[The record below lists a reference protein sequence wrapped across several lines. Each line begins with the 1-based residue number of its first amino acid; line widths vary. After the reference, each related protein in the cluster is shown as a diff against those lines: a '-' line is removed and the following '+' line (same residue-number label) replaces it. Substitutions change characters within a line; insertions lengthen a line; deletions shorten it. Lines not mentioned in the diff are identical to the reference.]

1 MPQKPARKK
10 LLITRNAGPPSPMSA
25 RCRTLP
31 PYEAYGVRIT
41 RRCHCPIFFTQGG
54 PHSPPKSPRTP
65 EMLLGSMQGYITPCR
80 ELGGSLVA
88 ELLCSA
94 TIRSRTRT
102 EKVPWRRCSCIHL
115 AAPRCPRRPP
125 AWWLPSYE
133 RPERDPPDYTIA

>member
-65 EMLLGSMQGYITPCR
+65 EMLLGSMQGYITPCTMQGPGLTQR
-80 ELGGSLVA
+80 THSHFGCGSRGNHLGDRVGSPGF
-88 ELLCSA
+88 
-94 TIRSRTRT
+94 TQ
-102 EKVPWRRCSCIHL
+102 
-115 AAPRCPRRPP
+115 
-125 AWWLPSYE
+125 
-133 RPERDPPDYTIA
+133 